1 MKPFAQL
8 AQGHNGDP
16 FSFLGIHPHASGGWV
31 VRAFVPWAR
40 VVSISRK
47 SRRRIIMRR
56 VGRSGGWEG
65 MIPPDRSTTEAG
77 TPPAYRLAVT
87 DGEGREWLKEDPY
100 RFPPTLD
107 EGRIEAFLQ
116 GRERRAHRFLGAHQV
131 TVEGVVGTRFAV
143 WAPAARAVNLMGDM
157 NGWDG
162 RCHPMRPRGAT
173 GVWELFVPEVG
184 PGTRYKY
191 QVVATSGDHVEK
203 ADPFARSAEVRPMTA
218 SVVPAESAFHWNDG
232 AWLKRR
238 QAAQSGEAALSIYE
252 VHLGSWKRGRH
263 HEWLGYRDL
272 ADTLLPY
279 VRDLGFTHVELM
291 PLTEHPLDQSW
302 GYQPLGFFAPTSRF
316 GSADELRYFVDRAHA
331 LGLGVLLDWV
341 PGHFATDAHGLVAF
355 DGTPLFEPAD
365 PRQARHPDWGT
376 LVFDHGKP
384 PVQSFLISSALRWI
398 EDFHFDGLRIDAVAS
413 MLYLDYSRGEGEWV
427 PNDEGGNENLGAVA
441 FLRHL
446 NDALHQES
454 PWVVTMAEESTA
466 WDGVSRPTSDGGL
479 GFDQKWNMGWMN
491 DTLRFMAEDPGHRSF
506 HFDRIT
512 FSIVY
517 AWSERFLLPLSHDEV
532 VHGKGSLINKM
543 PGNDREKF
551 ANLRLLLAY
560 QWMHPGKKLLFMGG
574 ELAQW
579 AEWNADGQVDW
590 ALEGFDYH
598 TGMRRLV
605 RDLNRLYRSEP
616 GLHRTDFRPDG
627 FEWLDHED
635 VEGMTLS
642 FMRGEPGS
650 QDPVLVAL
658 NFTPD
663 SREDFVIPTP
673 VAGRY
678 RVVLNSD
685 DPVYGGEG
693 LPVPS
698 LVDGRAEPTRG
709 RAHRVMIPLPGFS
722 VLVLK
727 READ

>member
-1 MKPFAQL
+1 
-8 AQGHNGDP
+8 
-16 FSFLGIHPHASGGWV
+16 
-31 VRAFVPWAR
+31 
-40 VVSISRK
+40 
-47 SRRRIIMRR
+47 
-56 VGRSGGWEG
+56 
-65 MIPPDRSTTEAG
+65 
-77 TPPAYRLAVT
+77 
-87 DGEGREWLKEDPY
+87 
-100 RFPPTLD
+100 
-107 EGRIEAFLQ
+107 
-116 GRERRAHRFLGAHQV
+116 
-131 TVEGVVGTRFAV
+131 
-143 WAPAARAVNLMGDM
+143 
-157 NGWDG
+157 
-162 RCHPMRPRGAT
+162 MRPRGAT

-218 SVVPAESAFHWNDG
+218 SVVPTASAFHWED
-232 AWLKRR
+232 ADWLAGR
-238 QAAQSGEAALSIYE
+238 QTAQAGDAALSIYE

-263 HEWLGYRDL
+263 NEWLGYRDL

-279 VRDLGFTHVELM
+279 VQDLGFTHVELM

-316 GSADELRYFVDRAHA
+316 GSADDLRYFVDRAHA

-384 PVQSFLISSALRWI
+384 QVQSFLISSALRWI

-427 PNDEGGNENLGAVA
+427 PNEAGGNENLGAVA

-454 PWVVTMAEESTA
+454 PGVVTMAEESTA
-466 WDGVSRPTSDGGL
+466 WDGVSRPTSEGGL

-491 DTLRFMAEDPGHRSF
+491 DTLRFMAEDPVHRRF

-532 VHGKGSLINKM
+532 VHGKRSLINKM
-543 PGNDREKF
+543 PGDDGEKF

-579 AEWNADGQVDW
+579 AEWNADGQIDW

-598 TGMRRLV
+598 VGMRRLV

-616 GLHRTDFRPDG
+616 NLHRTDFRPGG

-635 VEGMTLS
+635 VDGVTLS
-642 FMRGEPGS
+642 FMRGEPGGE
-650 QDPVLVAL
+650 DPILVAL
-658 NFTPD
+658 NFTPVP
-663 SREDFVIPTP
+663 RQDFVIPTP
-673 VAGRY
+673 EDGRY

-693 LPVPS
+693 LPVPP
-698 LVDGRAEPTRG
+698 LVDSRSVPTHG
-709 RAHRVMIPLPGFS
+709 RAHRVTLPLPGFS
-722 VLVLK
+722 VLILK
-727 READ
+727 RDPA

>member
-1 MKPFAQL
+1 
-8 AQGHNGDP
+8 
-16 FSFLGIHPHASGGWV
+16 
-31 VRAFVPWAR
+31 
-40 VVSISRK
+40 
-47 SRRRIIMRR
+47 
-56 VGRSGGWEG
+56 
-65 MIPPDRSTTEAG
+65 
-77 TPPAYRLAVT
+77 
-87 DGEGREWLKEDPY
+87 
-100 RFPPTLD
+100 
-107 EGRIEAFLQ
+107 
-116 GRERRAHRFLGAHQV
+116 
-131 TVEGVVGTRFAV
+131 
-143 WAPAARAVNLMGDM
+143 
-157 NGWDG
+157 
-162 RCHPMRPRGAT
+162 
-173 GVWELFVPEVG
+173 
-184 PGTRYKY
+184 
-191 QVVATSGDHVEK
+191 
-203 ADPFARSAEVRPMTA
+203 
-218 SVVPAESAFHWNDG
+218 
-232 AWLKRR
+232 
-238 QAAQSGEAALSIYE
+238 
-252 VHLGSWKRGRH
+252 
-263 HEWLGYRDL
+263 
-272 ADTLLPY
+272 
-279 VRDLGFTHVELM
+279 
-291 PLTEHPLDQSW
+291 
-302 GYQPLGFFAPTSRF
+302 
-316 GSADELRYFVDRAHA
+316 
-331 LGLGVLLDWV
+331 
-341 PGHFATDAHGLVAF
+341 
-355 DGTPLFEPAD
+355 
-365 PRQARHPDWGT
+365 
-376 LVFDHGKP
+376 
-384 PVQSFLISSALRWI
+384 
-398 EDFHFDGLRIDAVAS
+398 
-413 MLYLDYSRGEGEWV
+413 
-427 PNDEGGNENLGAVA
+427 
-441 FLRHL
+441 
-446 NDALHQES
+446 
-454 PWVVTMAEESTA
+454 
-466 WDGVSRPTSDGGL
+466 
-479 GFDQKWNMGWMN
+479 
-491 DTLRFMAEDPGHRSF
+491 
-506 HFDRIT
+506 
-512 FSIVY
+512 
-517 AWSERFLLPLSHDEV
+517 
-532 VHGKGSLINKM
+532 M